1 MRNEKDLRRRGVA
14 ESWAP
19 EDVLLVPLVS
29 LEIALEMLLLSLSEI
44 GLRGRSLEMLLL
56 SLSEI
61 AGRRGRSLP
70 EHNAIIIITTT
81 INDEKYV
88 IEKSIKYKANEK

>member
-1 MRNEKDLRRRGVA
+1 MRNDLRRRGVA
-14 ESWAP
+14 ESFWAP

-44 GLRGRSLEMLLL
+44 
-56 SLSEI
+56 
-61 AGRRGRSLP
+61 GRRGRSLP

>member
-1 MRNEKDLRRRGVA
+1 MRNDLRRRGVA

-29 LEIALEMLLLSLSEI
+29 LEIA
-44 GLRGRSLEMLLL
+44 LEMLLL